1 MLHQVIAKTVAWYDC
16 TFSKIKKVENH
27 SSGGLQAAYEDA
39 DSAAM
44 ALQAVA
50 PVGLKHLQSDKLV
63 LKQKSLL
70 VQTQLISS

>member
-1 MLHQVIAKTVAWYDC
+1 MLHQFITKTVAWYDC
-16 TFSKIKKVENH
+16 IFSKIKE
-27 SSGGLQAAYEDA
+27 SSGCLQAAYEDA

-50 PVGLKHLQSDKLV
+50 PVGLMHLQSDKLV